1 MNKEN
6 VLRELEKIIA
16 EVNVNTEYETAEENG
31 LVDMLVTEFTEVDK
45 NGNEVLGEMF
55 FMPDADNMYRYADF
69 TVSLTITNEYDG
81 TNLDV
86 LLYAL
91 NYINFNL
98 PMGNF
103 VISEDG
109 TTILLK
115 HVIPVDPEADD
126 AAIADEIGYAVVK
139 TLACTALWM
148 DTIFS
153 VMSGVAGMEEVKKVL
168 VGE

>member
-6 VLRELEKIIA
+6 VLRELEKILS
-16 EVNVNTEYETAEENG
+16 EVNENTEYETAEENG
-31 LVDMLVTEFTEVDK
+31 LVDMLSTEFVEVDK

-55 FMPDADNMYRYADF
+55 FMPAEDSAYKYADF
-69 TVSLTITNEYDG
+69 TVSLTITNQYDG

-98 PMGNF
+98 PMGSF

-109 TTILLK
+109 TTIMLK
-115 HVIPVDPEADD
+115 HVIPVHLEADD
-126 AAIADEIGYAVVK
+126 VAVANEISYVIVK
-139 TLACTALWM
+139 ILSFTALWM
-148 DTIFS
+148 DTIFT
-153 VMSGVAGMEEVKKVL
+153 VMSGTAGMEEVKKVL